1 MKRHITLTIIIAT
14 ISIVP
19 ANAQNGK
26 FKNWLKN
33 TAQFVSAAVFEQ
45 TCEYAG
51 YSKEESQQMTRDLC
65 TALGA
70 NITNIERGLNYV
82 AASDKYE
89 KQNVIKDYAFDLAF
103 DLAGDVSGDVSGD
116 SQMVEN
122 FRTLAHA
129 NLEYLHYKNS
139 PKTDSP
145 GQVTYDSLT
154 RVYANVMYDTYQY
167 GKSQRAKRLAEKL
180 KMKQKLT
187 SQGMD
192 ASMANEIA
200 GSLIAVQNSKDLT
213 QEEKEEYFNSFGLD
227 LDANV
232 IAVVASNDLY
242 SEEYLKQQEEEARKI
257 KEEEERKK
265 EEERKRQEAEARRV
279 ALAKL
284 GNTSIPTYSFDNVDL
299 VEEQMLQLDTIAD
312 IMKKYDDIQLSIIG
326 HTCKIGYKSIN
337 LKKGLKRAEQC
348 KIYLV
353 EKGIAESRITT
364 DSKGE
369 LAPKYD
375 NKTLLGRAQNRRV
388 EISIIEQSSLEE

>member
-70 NITNIERGLNYV
+70 NTTNIERGLNYV

-89 KQNVIKDYAFDLAF
+89 KQNVIKDYAFDLA
-103 DLAGDVSGDVSGD
+103 GDVSGNY
-116 SQMVEN
+116 QMVES
-122 FRTLAHA
+122 FRTLTDA
-129 NLEYLHYKNS
+129 NLEYLHDNS
-139 PKTDSP
+139 TATSDEERQLAFDKRT
-145 GQVTYDSLT
+145 QA
-154 RVYANVMYDTYQY
+154 YADVFYDTYQY
-167 GKSQRAKRLAEKL
+167 AKQRRARHLSEKL
-180 KMKQKLT
+180 KMEQKLT

-192 ASMANEIA
+192 PSMANDLA
-200 GSLIAVQNSKDLT
+200 GSLIAVQNSKDWT

-232 IAVVASNDLY
+232 IAVVASENNDLY

-257 KEEEERKK
+257 EEEEEQKK
-265 EEERKRQEAEARRV
+265 EEERKRKEAEERRV
-279 ALAKL
+279 ALEKL
-284 GNTSIPTYSFDNVDL
+284 RTTSIPTYSFDNVDL
-299 VEEQMLQLDTIAD
+299 TKEQMTQLDTIAG

-326 HTCKIGYKSIN
+326 HTCRIGYKSIN

>member
-70 NITNIERGLNYV
+70 NTTNIERGLNYV

-89 KQNVIKDYAFDLAF
+89 KQNVIKDYAFDLA
-103 DLAGDVSGDVSGD
+103 GDVSGNY
-116 SQMVEN
+116 QMVES
-122 FRTLAHA
+122 FRALTDA
-129 NLEYLHYKNS
+129 NLTYLHDKSTATSNE
-139 PKTDSP
+139 KRKLAFAK
-145 GQVTYDSLT
+145 LT
-154 RVYANVMYDTYQY
+154 RAYADVFYDTYQY

-180 KMKQKLT
+180 KMEQKLT

-192 ASMANEIA
+192 ASMANDIA

-232 IAVVASNDLY
+232 IAAVASEDNEY